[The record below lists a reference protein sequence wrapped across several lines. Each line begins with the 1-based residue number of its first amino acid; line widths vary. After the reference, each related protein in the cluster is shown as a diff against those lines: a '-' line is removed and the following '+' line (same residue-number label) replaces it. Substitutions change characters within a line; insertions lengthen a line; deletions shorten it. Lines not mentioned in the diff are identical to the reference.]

1 MKRNTYA
8 EQIKSTKEMLA
19 GLKANQDLLTK
30 WGVDQAY
37 LTDFEKVYNDFLESG
52 NEQQALKSRLKEK
65 TAAIQ
70 GNLAALGKR
79 RRNARNMVKDH
90 FPQES
95 WKEFGIDA
103 TR

>member
-1 MKRNTYA
+1 MKNSYA
-8 EQIKSTKEMLA
+8 EQIKSAKEMLG
-19 GLKANQDLLTK
+19 GLKANQDILTQ

-37 LTDFEKVYNDFLESG
+37 LANFDKLYQDTQDYG

-65 TAAIQ
+65 TAAVNA
-70 GNLAALGKR
+70 NLTALRKL
-79 RRNARNMVKDH
+79 RRNGRHMVKDQ

-95 WKEFGIDA
+95 WKEFGVAA